1 LSSATVS
8 ESHSTQVTLTIDAK
22 KTGSQSEPLSWTY
35 GVAVKTENLEE
46 VFTLH
51 LTSHSKVQVPSN
63 VYIAEKWIAMLAA
76 AVTCTVKHLNIK
88 NVKNIKL
95 YICQDLSYS
104 RELFLKTQTVLIR
117 TLSKI
122 MNVPPQI
129 INVEFVTRDSA
140 RTKRSVAEQ
149 YKRAHRAAN
158 KKDID
163 IFISPQEVKTTLSIV
178 HSEWLPDK
186 QKPKNL

>member
-1 LSSATVS
+1 
-8 ESHSTQVTLTIDAK
+8 
-22 KTGSQSEPLSWTY
+22 
-35 GVAVKTENLEE
+35 
-46 VFTLH
+46 
-51 LTSHSKVQVPSN
+51 
-63 VYIAEKWIAMLAA
+63 MLAA

-95 YICQDLSYS
+95 YICQDLSCS
-104 RELFLKTQTVLIR
+104 ILKTQTVLIR

-129 INVEFVTRDSA
+129 ISVEFVTRKSA

-149 YKRAHRAAN
+149 YKRAHQAAN

-163 IFISPQEVKTTLSIV
+163 IFFSPQEIKRTLSIV
-178 HSEWLPDK
+178 HSEWLSR
-186 QKPKNL
+186 

>member
-1 LSSATVS
+1 LSSATVC

-95 YICQDLSYS
+95 YICQDLSCS
-104 RELFLKTQTVLIR
+104 ILKTQTVLIR

-129 INVEFVTRDSA
+129 ISVEFVTRKSA

-149 YKRAHRAAN
+149 YKRAHQAAN

-163 IFISPQEVKTTLSIV
+163 IFFSPQEIKRTLSIV
-178 HSEWLPDK
+178 HSEWLSR
-186 QKPKNL
+186 